1 LQNIAERLN
10 DDNLRPSMSFYTNL
24 MLAHVLRRQPGFAS
38 DVNAVFDQLKSDK
51 KNSKQPENE
60 REYLEYL
67 AIDDLV
73 KSGDPQPPKQAQ
85 QIFDVIKEPD
95 TAVYNSLLNTYAR
108 DGKFDKAIHLYQQ
121 MQSDFESGENKN
133 CCPTL
138 QTYNIILNALQK
150 SNRSDAAE
158 VAEQIFNAI
167 PMPNTVTFNTLIYL
181 YAERGM
187 AAEALSLTRRMQS
200 DFVSIKNL
208 SCLPNEV
215 TKHTLL
221 KALRSVNDQ
230 ELQKEAKDVLRWFI
244 QRGIGR

>member
-1 LQNIAERLN
+1 
-10 DDNLRPSMSFYTNL
+10 

-167 PMPNTVTFNTLIYL
+167 SSPDTITYTTLINL
-181 YAERGM
+181 YAQKGDVDKDTM
-187 AAEALSLTRRMQS
+187 ARTLFVFALA
-200 DFVSIKNL
+200 VSAYCKT
-208 SCLPNEV
+208 PV
-215 TKHTLL
+215 PP
-221 KALRSVNDQ
+221 RS
-230 ELQKEAKDVLRWFI
+230 
-244 QRGIGR
+244 